1 MINVLMLQGKFGA
14 GQMIENHLSPAR
26 IGRLARLA
34 RAAGRPTPRVARAA
48 GAAGAA
54 PRGAVRGLRLPPLG
68 ERPSDFLAEAP
79 EAGR

>member
-1 MINVLMLQGKFGA
+1 MTNVLMLKGKFGA

-26 IGRLARLA
+26 IGRLA